1 MRSIDGDGGT
11 QSNSIQMKNH
21 TTGDTFTFEDAARI
35 EQEAHAQDERRRQE
49 AEERKRRRGLPIK
62 GEVLTEKER
71 AARIWAFMYAAS
83 LPSSATCH

>member
-1 MRSIDGDGGT
+1 
-11 QSNSIQMKNH
+11 MKNH

-71 AARIWAFMYAAS
+71 AARIWAFMYAGQSS
-83 LPSSATCH
+83 LRARHVTDS